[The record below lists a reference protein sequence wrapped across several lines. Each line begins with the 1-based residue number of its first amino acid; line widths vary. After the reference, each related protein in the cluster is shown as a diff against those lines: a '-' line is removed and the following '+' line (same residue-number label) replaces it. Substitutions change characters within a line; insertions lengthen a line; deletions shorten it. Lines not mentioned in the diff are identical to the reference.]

1 MKKIQYISP
10 TCKVVDVN
18 VQSRFLNFS
27 ITGGTGSTDI
37 GTRPGESD
45 PNEGYADVK
54 GDGGFWDEW

>member
-10 TCKVVDVN
+10 ACKVIDVN

-27 ITGGTGSTDI
+27 IREEGSSDI

-54 GDGGFWDEW
+54 GEGNFWDEW